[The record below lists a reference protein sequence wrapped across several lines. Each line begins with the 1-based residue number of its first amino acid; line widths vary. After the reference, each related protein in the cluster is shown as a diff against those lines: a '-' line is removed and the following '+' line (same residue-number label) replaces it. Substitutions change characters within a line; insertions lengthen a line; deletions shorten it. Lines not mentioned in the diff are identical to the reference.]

1 MAGTVTQA
9 TTTLVDHI
17 KVVTLTC
24 TADASDGSF
33 PATALTGVPNNGK
46 GGRLLQIVTDPDGD
60 TAPQDNYDITITESG
75 GADLLLGVGAN
86 RDTANTEVA
95 VVTSSGAPSVYAGTD
110 TLTLNIT
117 NNNVNSAGIVIK
129 LYFTEGV

>member
-9 TTTLVDHI
+9 TTTLVDHV

-24 TADASDGSF
+24 TADASDGSY
-33 PATALTGVPNNGK
+33 PATALTGVPNNEK
-46 GGRLLQIVTDPDGD
+46 GGRLLQIATDPGA
-60 TAPQDNYDITITESG
+60 TAPQANYDIALTEGG

-86 RDTANTEVA
+86 RHTSNSEVA
-95 VVTSSGAPSVYAGTD
+95 IIESNGAHPVYAGTD
-110 TLTLNIT
+110 TLTLALT
-117 NNNVNSAGIVIK
+117 NNNVNSALVTIK